1 MGANGARIR
10 LAPQKDWEGNEPE
23 RLTRVLSV
31 LEPIAAETGASIA
44 DVIVLAGNVGVEQ
57 AAKAAGFDISV
68 PFAPGRGDATDEM
81 TDADSFVPLEP
92 IHDGYRNWLKKDYAV
107 SAEELML
114 DRTQLMGL
122 TAPEM
127 TVLVGGMRVL
137 GTNHGDT
144 RHGVFTEREGALTN
158 DFFVNLTDMNYTWKP
173 TGNNLYEISDRKTDK
188 VKWTATRVDLV
199 FGSNS
204 VLRAYAEVYAQ
215 DDNREKFVQDFV
227 AAWTK
232 VMNADRFDLD

>member
-1 MGANGARIR
+1 
-10 LAPQKDWEGNEPE
+10 
-23 RLTRVLSV
+23 
-31 LEPIAAETGASIA
+31 
-44 DVIVLAGNVGVEQ
+44 VEV
-57 AAKAAGFDISV
+57 AV

-81 TDADSFVPLEP
+81 TDADSFAVLEP
-92 IHDGYRNWLKKDYAV
+92 LHDGYRNWLKQDYAV

-122 TAPEM
+122 TAPQM

-137 GTNHGDT
+137 GTNHGGT
-144 RHGVFTEREGALTN
+144 RHGVFTDREGRLTN
-158 DFFVNLTDMNYTWKP
+158 DFFVNLTDMRYAWAP
-173 TGNNLYEISDRKTDK
+173 AGDGLYEIRDRGTGE

-204 VLRAYAEVYAQ
+204 ILRSYAEFYAQ

-227 AAWTK
+227 AAWTR
-232 VMNADRFDLD
+232 VMNADRFDLT